1 MKQAKGNK
9 ELDLLVMENLLYA
22 RSVTR
27 LYDLKGS
34 VRSRY
39 NSDLTGN
46 NKVLLDENLLE
57 MMPTSPI
64 FVSRVAKHL
73 LSRAVWND
81 TGFLA
86 VSNERQLSLSC
97 ILHDDILS
105 RQPEHDCQNCC
116 LRQENHLRTK
126 RSFSQVL
133 RSTKLCSCFN

>member
-1 MKQAKGNK
+1 VSVKQAKGNK
-9 ELDLLVMENLLYA
+9 DLDLLVMENLLYA
-22 RSVTR
+22 RNVTR

-39 NSDLTGN
+39 NSDLSGN

-64 FVSRVAKHL
+64 FVSSNAKRL

-86 VSNERQLSLSC
+86 VSNDRQDCLC
-97 ILHDDILS
+97 IWMSI
-105 RQPEHDCQNCC
+105 C
-116 LRQENHLRTK
+116 LADSGNVMPAFLTASE
-126 RSFSQVL
+126 
-133 RSTKLCSCFN
+133 

>member
-1 MKQAKGNK
+1 VKQAKGNR

-22 RSVTR
+22 RNVTR

-34 VRSRY
+34 ERSRY
-39 NSDLTGN
+39 NYDLTGN

-64 FVSRVAKHL
+64 FVSSNAKRL

-86 VSNERQLSLSC
+86 VSNDRQHSLSC
-97 ILHDDILS
+97 ILHDDMLS
-105 RQPEHDCQNCC
+105 RRPEHDVV
-116 LRQENHLRTK
+116 
-126 RSFSQVL
+126 RSIIGFCTVGFFSMQVSL
-133 RSTKLCSCFN
+133 SNLS

>member
-1 MKQAKGNK
+1 MKQAKGNR

-22 RSVTR
+22 RNVSR

-39 NSDLTGN
+39 NSDVTGN

-64 FVSRVAKHL
+64 FVSGVAKHL

-86 VSNERQLSLSC
+86 VSNYVSSILDTIHLIGSLNLISQLL
-97 ILHDDILS
+97 
-105 RQPEHDCQNCC
+105 
-116 LRQENHLRTK
+116 
-126 RSFSQVL
+126 
-133 RSTKLCSCFN
+133 